1 MICCLT
7 KRFIAANIQQI
18 IYNTKFFSSF
28 YKINAK
34 LTYLFIA
41 DSEKLSIFAVDMI
54 KLSPYIRLIVMLF
67 TIHCSL
73 LTASA
78 QEERITAEQAL
89 AEMDSPTFVPTV
101 KVGKV
106 LVDGDSIQYMEMN
119 NVYVYPQLTFKN
131 KKQAKSYMRLV
142 TNVKKV
148 LPLAKEARMM
158 LIETT
163 EYLETLPDEKAKN
176 EHIKRVEQDIFRT
189 YKPKMKK
196 LTYSQGK
203 LLIKLIDRECHSSS
217 YEMIKAFMGP
227 LRAGFWQ
234 VFAWGFGASLKKEY
248 DPNGVDRLTERVV
261 LMVEAGQI

>member
-1 MICCLT
+1 MLFLCKTC
-7 KRFIAANIQQI
+7 NSCH
-18 IYNTKFFSSF
+18 FFSTF
-28 YKINAK
+28 APEMRKIVVLSMMLLLCISAAK
-34 LTYLFIA
+34 G
-41 DSEKLSIFAVDMI
+41 
-54 KLSPYIRLIVMLF
+54 
-67 TIHCSL
+67 
-73 LTASA
+73 
-78 QEERITAEQAL
+78 QEEQRMTTEQVL

-101 KVGKV
+101 KVSKV
-106 LVDGDSIQYMEMN
+106 MHEGDSIQYMEMN

-131 KKQAKSYMRLV
+131 KRQAQHYMRLV

-148 LPLAKEARMM
+148 LPIAKEARMM

-163 EYLETLPDEKAKN
+163 EYLETLPDDKAKA
-176 EHIKRVEQDIFRT
+176 EHMKRVEQDIFKT

-217 YEMIKAFMGP
+217 YDMIKAFMGP

-248 DPNGVDRLTERVV
+248 DAQGVDRLTERVV
-261 LMVEAGQI
+261 LMVESGQI

>member
-1 MICCLT
+1 MT
-7 KRFIAANIQQI
+7 G
-18 IYNTKFFSSF
+18 
-28 YKINAK
+28 
-34 LTYLFIA
+34 
-41 DSEKLSIFAVDMI
+41 
-54 KLSPYIRLIVMLF
+54 
-67 TIHCSL
+67 
-73 LTASA
+73 
-78 QEERITAEQAL
+78 
-89 AEMDSPTFVPTV
+89 PTFVPTV

-106 LVDGDSIQYMEMN
+106 LHEGDSIQYMEMN
-119 NVYVYPQLTFKN
+119 NIYVYPSLTFKD

-148 LPLAKEARMM
+148 LPIAKEARQM

-163 EYLETLPDEKAKN
+163 EFLDMLPDEKSKE
-176 EHIKRVEQDIFRT
+176 EHIKRVEDDIFRT

-217 YEMIKAFMGP
+217 YDMIKAFMGP
-227 LRAGFWQ
+227 IRAGFWQ

-248 DPNGVDRLTERVV
+248 DPQGVDRLTERVV

>member
-1 MICCLT
+1 MRKMIV
-7 KRFIAANIQQI
+7 IG
-18 IYNTKFFSSF
+18 
-28 YKINAK
+28 
-34 LTYLFIA
+34 
-41 DSEKLSIFAVDMI
+41 
-54 KLSPYIRLIVMLF
+54 ML
-67 TIHCSL
+67 CGL
-73 LTASA
+73 GLPLQA
-78 QEERITAEQAL
+78 QEQITAEQVL

-106 LVDGDSIQYMEMN
+106 LHDGDSIQYMEMN
-119 NVYVYPQLTFKN
+119 NVYVYPELTFKN
-131 KKQAKSYMRLV
+131 KKQAGAYMRLV

-148 LPLAKEARMM
+148 LPIAKEARQM

-163 EYLETLPDEKAKN
+163 ELLDMLPDEKAK
-176 EHIKRVEQDIFRT
+176 EAHIKRVEEDIFRT

-217 YEMIKAFMGP
+217 YDMIKAFMGP
-227 LRAGFWQ
+227 IRAGFWQ

-248 DPNGVDRLTERVV
+248 DPKGTDRLTERVV

>member
-1 MICCLT
+1 MRRILT
-7 KRFIAANIQQI
+7 IILAIALGQQV
-18 IYNTKFFSSF
+18 
-28 YKINAK
+28 
-34 LTYLFIA
+34 L
-41 DSEKLSIFAVDMI
+41 
-54 KLSPYIRLIVMLF
+54 
-67 TIHCSL
+67 
-73 LTASA
+73 A
-78 QEERITAEQAL
+78 QEQRLTAEQVL

-106 LVDGDSIQYMEMN
+106 MHEGDSIQYMEMN

-131 KKQAKSYMRLV
+131 KKQAQAYMRLV

-148 LPLAKEARMM
+148 LPIAKEARQM

-163 EYLETLPDEKAKN
+163 EYLETLPNDKAKE
-176 EHIKRVEQDIFRT
+176 EHIKRVEEDIFRT

-203 LLIKLIDRECHSSS
+203 LLIKLIDRECHSTG
-217 YEMIKAFMGP
+217 YDMIRAFMGP

-248 DPNGVDRLTERVV
+248 DAKGVDRLTERVV

>member
-1 MICCLT
+1 MWNNKSTFALCMRRIVT
-7 KRFIAANIQQI
+7 I
-18 IYNTKFFSSF
+18 IL
-28 YKINAK
+28 AM
-34 LTYLFIA
+34 
-41 DSEKLSIFAVDMI
+41 AVG
-54 KLSPYIRLIVMLF
+54 LQVL
-67 TIHCSL
+67 
-73 LTASA
+73 A
-78 QEERITAEQAL
+78 QEQRLTAEQVL

-106 LVDGDSIQYMEMN
+106 LHEGDSIQYMEMN

-131 KKQAKSYMRLV
+131 KKQAESYMRLV
-142 TNVKKV
+142 KNVKKV
-148 LPLAKEARMM
+148 LPIAKEARQM

-163 EYLETLPDEKAKN
+163 EYLETLPNDKAKE
-176 EHIKRVEQDIFRT
+176 EHIKRVEDDIFRT

-203 LLIKLIDRECHSSS
+203 LLIKLIDRECHSTG
-217 YEMIKAFMGP
+217 YDMIKAFMGP

-248 DPNGVDRLTERVV
+248 DAKGVDRLTERVV

>member
-1 MICCLT
+1 M
-7 KRFIAANIQQI
+7 
-18 IYNTKFFSSF
+18 
-28 YKINAK
+28 
-34 LTYLFIA
+34 
-41 DSEKLSIFAVDMI
+41 
-54 KLSPYIRLIVMLF
+54 F
-67 TIHCSL
+67 TILCLCLCQQL
-73 LTASA
+73 LA
-78 QEERITAEQAL
+78 QAYKTAEEVL

-106 LVDGDSIQYMEMN
+106 LHEGDSIQYMEMN
-119 NVYVYPQLTFKN
+119 NVYVYPELTFKN
-131 KKQAKSYMRLV
+131 KKQAETYMRLV

-148 LPLAKEARMM
+148 LPIAKEARQM

-163 EYLETLPDEKAKN
+163 EFLDMLPDDKAKS
-176 EHIKRVEQDIFRT
+176 EHIKRVEADIFRT

-217 YEMIKAFMGP
+217 YDMIKAFMGP
-227 LRAGFWQ
+227 IRAGFWQ

-248 DPNGVDRLTERVV
+248 DPTGTDRLTERVV

>member
-1 MICCLT
+1 MR
-7 KRFIAANIQQI
+7 KVVV
-18 IYNTKFFSSF
+18 
-28 YKINAK
+28 
-34 LTYLFIA
+34 
-41 DSEKLSIFAVDMI
+41 LSI
-54 KLSPYIRLIVMLF
+54 MLLF
-67 TIHCSL
+67 CFSAIN
-73 LTASA
+73 A
-78 QEERITAEQAL
+78 QEEQRLTAEQVL

-106 LVDGDSIQYMEMN
+106 LHDGDSIQFMEMN

-131 KKQAKSYMRLV
+131 KRQAKNYMRLV

-148 LPLAKEARMM
+148 LPIAKEARMM

-163 EYLETLPDEKAKN
+163 EYLETLPNDKAKA
-176 EHIKRVEQDIFRT
+176 EHMKRVEQDIFKT

-217 YEMIKAFMGP
+217 YDMIKAFMGP

-248 DPNGVDRLTERVV
+248 DAQGVDRLTERVV
-261 LMVEAGQI
+261 LMVESGQI

>member
-1 MICCLT
+1 
-7 KRFIAANIQQI
+7 
-18 IYNTKFFSSF
+18 
-28 YKINAK
+28 
-34 LTYLFIA
+34 
-41 DSEKLSIFAVDMI
+41 
-54 KLSPYIRLIVMLF
+54 LIVPLLSM
-67 TIHCSL
+67 SL
-73 LTASA
+73 TTQA
-78 QEERITAEQAL
+78 QEQKTAEQVL

-106 LVDGDSIQYMEMN
+106 LHEGDSIQYMEMN
-119 NVYVYPQLTFKN
+119 NVYVYPELTFKN
-131 KKQAKSYMRLV
+131 KKQAQSYMRLV
-142 TNVKKV
+142 NNVKKV
-148 LPLAKEARMM
+148 LPLAKEARQM

-163 EYLETLPDEKAKN
+163 EFLDMLPDEKSKN
-176 EHIKRVEQDIFRT
+176 EHIKRVEEDIFRT

-227 LRAGFWQ
+227 IRAGFWQ

-248 DPNGVDRLTERVV
+248 DPTGTDRLTERVV

>member
-1 MICCLT
+1 MQ
-7 KRFIAANIQQI
+7 KW
-18 IYNTKFFSSF
+18 
-28 YKINAK
+28 
-34 LTYLFIA
+34 
-41 DSEKLSIFAVDMI
+41 
-54 KLSPYIRLIVMLF
+54 
-67 TIHCSL
+67 L
-73 LTASA
+73 LTTTLMLMLAATTMA
-78 QEERITAEQAL
+78 QEQQITAEQAL

-106 LVDGDSIQYMEMN
+106 LEGGDSIQYMEMN
-119 NVYVYPQLTFKN
+119 PVYVYPELTFKN
-131 KKQAKSYMRLV
+131 KKQAKAYQRLV
-142 TNVKKV
+142 FNVKKV
-148 LPLAKEARMM
+148 LPIAKEARMI

-163 EYLETLPDEKAKN
+163 EYLETLPDEKSKN
-176 EHIKRVEQDIFRT
+176 EHIKRVEDDIFRT

-227 LRAGFWQ
+227 VRAGFWQ

-248 DPNGVDRLTERVV
+248 DAQGVDRLTERVV